1 MTAPRPTSVA
11 LSFLPDLMLVLA
23 FVLIGR
29 ASHREAFLG
38 ALVTLWPF
46 LVGLVIGWIA
56 MRAWRSPRR
65 IVWTG
70 IGIWVS
76 TVLIG
81 MLLRVVSHQ
90 GVEFSFVVVAAIVLA
105 VFLLGWRGIAALVV
119 RRQRRVA

>member
-1 MTAPRPTSVA
+1 MTAPRTASVA
-11 LSFLPDLMLVLA
+11 LSFLADLVLVLA

-29 ASHREAFLG
+29 ASHHEAFLG

-46 LVGLVIGWIA
+46 VVGLVIGWIG

-76 TVLIG
+76 TVLFG

-90 GVEFSFVVVAAIVLA
+90 GIEFSFVVVAAVVLA

-119 RRQRRVA
+119 RRRIA